1 MCMLPLLQRIY
12 LHGISRTGRRHL
24 SFQPLSLLR
33 NALSTLLSG
42 CRKLGRPL
50 DKNTVRLTLSR
61 LAAGQRLSKN
71 TCPRFAATLEE
82 SHFKPNLCRAF
93 IYFLLQL

>member
-12 LHGISRTGRRHL
+12 LYGRSRTGRRHL

-33 NALSTLLSG
+33 KALSTLLSG

-50 DKNTVRLTLSR
+50 DKTQYADTQPSSGWP
-61 LAAGQRLSKN
+61 AAEQKHMPLD
-71 TCPRFAATLEE
+71 
-82 SHFKPNLCRAF
+82 
-93 IYFLLQL
+93 